1 MYKYRDPGFLHD
13 LRDVCG
19 VTVPKNSSVLLGYG
33 SLCWTSSAASH
44 THTHSHN
51 TCPTLIECELLMCFP
66 EN

>member
-33 SLCWTSSAASH
+33 TLLHH
-44 THTHSHN
+44 THTHTH
-51 TCPTLIECELLMCFP
+51 THTILALL
-66 EN
+66 